1 MSDNTLI
8 IAALEHALEEVER
21 SRDMIVTAELQ
32 RNDPNF
38 IFGILVSARESAIAA
53 KTEIEKALEILKS

>member
-1 MSDNTLI
+1 MSDKSPV
-8 IAALEHALEEVER
+8 IAALEHALEEIER

-32 RNDPNF
+32 RNDPNL
-38 IFGILVSARESAIAA
+38 IFGILVSARDSAIAA

>member
-1 MSDNTLI
+1 MSDKTPI
-8 IAALEHALEEVER
+8 IAALEHALEEIER

-38 IFGILVSARESAIAA
+38 IFGILVSARDSAIAA

>member
-1 MSDNTLI
+1 MSEKTLV
-8 IAALEHALEEVER
+8 IAALEHALEEIER

-38 IFGILVSARESAIAA
+38 IFGVLVSARDSAIAA
-53 KTEIEKALEILKS
+53 KLEIEKALEILKS